1 LLECLSFSQIQ
12 TFSQENRNHDHLAVD
27 PGVNNTV
34 EPRVKLPP
42 QYNSVM
48 SNFDCQPHHLFHESL
63 SKDQPSY
70 SNGAT
75 CAFSMSNLDLEHC
88 PLDQPS
94 SGDRLPKTDNIT
106 NASHLCSADS
116 VICQKDTEKL
126 RQKEIGVMDTETI
139 MHTPRSV
146 VQQLEVPQGSISSLC
161 SKRQKLFS
169 ATPITNFKT
178 ACQEASSLSVEFVKH
193 DQRIAALESL
203 LKFKLQESPSASQLP
218 LIERNELGIKAN
230 DIFRNAEVHAPAS
243 SVSCNSVQ
251 RRQLEKTSESSTPAT
266 PPGQGLN
273 EATNVQSMSCDVLN
287 LDNQLNHECNSHLN
301 LDGGGRKRSVRDG
314 DHVVHEKPEETC
326 KQSRDND
333 SGQSVNVDWSKVKV
347 TSKLYYGFSAF
358 TRRCLRKGSPGAAVV
373 MGSSPENNLLQKC
386 REMLRT

>member
-1 LLECLSFSQIQ
+1 
-12 TFSQENRNHDHLAVD
+12 
-27 PGVNNTV
+27 
-34 EPRVKLPP
+34 
-42 QYNSVM
+42 
-48 SNFDCQPHHLFHESL
+48 
-63 SKDQPSY
+63 
-70 SNGAT
+70 
-75 CAFSMSNLDLEHC
+75 
-88 PLDQPS
+88 
-94 SGDRLPKTDNIT
+94 
-106 NASHLCSADS
+106 LCSADS

-333 SGQSVNVDWSKVKV
+333 SGQSVNVDWCKVKV

-386 REMLRT
+386 RERLRT